1 MTKQLTVYLSDLHFE
16 HNQWSN
22 ELKFWEDEIKTFTK
36 RLEEVVKRYTSNEIR
51 AKIEHFQ
58 NQFVLHDQVI
68 DILKK
73 DVKKH
78 EKIIADQASNE
89 TVAIDHVHFE
99 DHKSVRDRMD
109 TQRKIYSDLK
119 TEYFEFLTKTM

>member
-1 MTKQLTVYLSDLHFE
+1 MTNKLTVYLSDLHFE
-16 HNQWSN
+16 HNQWSR
-22 ELKFWEDEIKTFTK
+22 ELKFWEDEIKTYTK
-36 RLEEVVKRYTSNEIR
+36 RLEEVVQRYTSNEIR

-58 NQFVLHDQVI
+58 NQFVLHHQVI
-68 DILKK
+68 DVLKK

-78 EKIIADQASNE
+78 EKIIAEQANHKLI
-89 TVAIDHVHFE
+89 AIEHIHFE

-109 TQRKIYSDLK
+109 IQRKIYSELK

>member
-1 MTKQLTVYLSDLHFE
+1 MTKHLMVYLSDLHFE
-16 HNQWSN
+16 HNQWSS

-58 NQFVLHDQVI
+58 NQFLLHNQVI

-78 EKIIADQASNE
+78 EKIIADKADHE
-89 TVAIDHVHFE
+89 HIAIDHVHFE

-109 TQRKIYSDLK
+109 IQRKIYSELK

>member
-1 MTKQLTVYLSDLHFE
+1 MTKHLMVYLSDLHFE
-16 HNQWSN
+16 HNQWSS

-58 NQFVLHDQVI
+58 NQFLLHNQVI

-78 EKIIADQASNE
+78 EKIIADKANQE
-89 TVAIDHVHFE
+89 HIAIDHVHFE

-109 TQRKIYSDLK
+109 IQRKIYSELK